1 MAGLR
6 VITPPSVE
14 PVSVDEVK
22 AQARVDLADEDALI
36 QGYIRAARETLERLL
51 WRAFITQTLE
61 LTLDGWPEGSEI
73 RLPRPPLQSVTAVRY
88 ITEDGTLKTLDPAL
102 YVVDTASEPGRVVLK
117 RGKSW
122 PSETLAPAAG
132 VKVEYVAGYGDQASD
147 VPEPIRQAILL
158 LAAHWYEHREAVSEG
173 QMVEVPMGVW
183 WLVEPLRMAGVA

>member
-6 VITPPSVE
+6 VVTPPSVE
-14 PVSVDEVK
+14 PVSVAEVK
-22 AQARVDLADEDALI
+22 AQARVDLADEDTLI
-36 QGYIRAARETLERLL
+36 EGYIRAARETLERLL

-88 ITEDGTLKTLDPAL
+88 TTEDGTLKTLDPAL
-102 YVVDTASEPGRVVLK
+102 YVVDAASEPGRVVLK

-122 PSETLAPAAG
+122 PSETLVPAAG

-158 LAAHWYEHREAVSEG
+158 LAAHWYEHREAVSDG
-173 QMVEVPMGVW
+173 RMVEVPMGVW

>member
-14 PVSVDEVK
+14 PVTVAEVK
-22 AQARVDLADEDALI
+22 AQARVDLADEDTLI

-88 ITEDGTLKTLDPAL
+88 TTEDGTLKTLDPAL

-117 RGKSW
+117 RGTSW

-147 VPEPIRQAILL
+147 VPESIRQAILL

-173 QMVEVPMGVW
+173 RMVEVPMGVW
-183 WLVEPLRMAGVA
+183 WLVEPLRIAGVA